1 MLKRLILTFA
11 AVAAAIVSPH
21 AQTPDVVT
29 GRWGSDGATFLDL
42 SFDAKTGVSGTVFWR
57 AQGQA
62 IRTPIRK
69 GVYDPKT
76 RALRLEGESPRPDG
90 TTRPFTIAGTV
101 EGDTVSGT
109 YSVGEDRGDFK
120 FTRIKPAPG
129 ARTPEEMETDFEAHK
144 RDFDYLLGDWE
155 FTAESKEYGRFR
167 GFWSA
172 VRLDEGQILD
182 EYRIVGDKGE
192 TYYVTTTLRNYN
204 RALGQWELM
213 GADAGGGLRDFGT
226 GRKVNGEVL
235 IEQTFGVATGDPSM
249 WKIRYYNIR
258 PDAFSWMADRSDDGG
273 KTWEKEFQKIE
284 ARRIG
289 PPRKLGPLAPA
300 RAGSAR

>member
-1 MLKRLILTFA
+1 MSTRIILTFA
-11 AVAAAIVSPH
+11 AAAALTAVAL
-21 AQTPDVVT
+21 AQTADVVS

-42 SFDAKTGVSGTVFWR
+42 SFDEKTGVTGTVFWR

-62 IRTPIRK
+62 IRTSIRK
-69 GVYDPKT
+69 GTYDSKT
-76 RALRLEGESPRPDG
+76 RALRLEGDSPRPDG
-90 TTRPFTIAGTV
+90 TIRPFTIEGTID
-101 EGDTVSGT
+101 GDTVSGR
-109 YSVGEDRGDFK
+109 YSAGDDRGDFK
-120 FTRIKPAPG
+120 FTRIKPAP
-129 ARTPEEMETDFEAHK
+129 AAKSAQQMDADFEAHK

-155 FTAESKEYGRFR
+155 FSAQSKEYGRFR

-204 RALGQWELM
+204 RAVGQWELM

-226 GRKVNGEVL
+226 GRKVGDEVH
-235 IEQTFGVATGDPSM
+235 IEQTFGVAAGSPST

-258 PDAFSWMADRSDDGG
+258 PDAFSWTADRSDDGG

-300 RAGSAR
+300 R